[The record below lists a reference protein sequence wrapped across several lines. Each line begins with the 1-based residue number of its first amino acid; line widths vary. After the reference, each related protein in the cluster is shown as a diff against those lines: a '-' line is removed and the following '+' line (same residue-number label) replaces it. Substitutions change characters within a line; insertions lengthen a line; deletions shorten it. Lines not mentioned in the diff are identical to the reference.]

1 MVSVSAKQYKKKDK
15 KEEGLFGILP
25 SSGSRECSLVPGVV
39 YYYLMF
45 VALTLP
51 NIIFSGIGFFDT
63 LHIMKWVFA
72 MVPVGLVTL
81 WGGISLGL
89 YGPERT
95 SFKLDMFG
103 WIWLMMLGYISL
115 QPLWCDII
123 SWSAFMKEWFFFATL
138 VATYIFCYNLFK
150 DSGYHKLA
158 LWFGNINAAINIVF
172 AELLIR
178 NLNGPFPFI
187 MNVPGNYIGNTGQQN
202 MFGLWIAMSAFNS
215 IYLNVAYSA
224 ESDGS
229 KKYLYLRIANFLLLA
244 FNAWGLWN
252 STTRCGTLALLTATI
267 LFSIVTL
274 CTGRKKYLL
283 KIVQA
288 VAIIFIMLGLNLA
301 TGYFGWSRSYQLI
314 NKTMD
319 MFLNGGTDFG
329 GRIGI
334 WRTSIS
340 VCEKYPVK
348 GVGIGQFKWHYLE
361 GQKDAMR
368 KHPDMEWQFTYWAHC
383 EYMQWWAEFGL
394 FGILLLIFTGLWWL
408 WSLIRA
414 LTQRKQLSLEATW
427 ACGILFLIF
436 TVAVF
441 SRPFHRIEDSL
452 WIAWAFATVNREL
465 LPYSFKWCEIKNSAI
480 YRLLGGFI
488 ACVAVVGFVFLCNGL
503 RGDQFLHRAVMT
515 QNAGL
520 QRYLIGEALKQPMTR
535 DEAEEQYAYHLLA
548 VARVTRKIADWNEG
562 INQLYQAF
570 LIRPQAKQLLDLV
583 NLASQ
588 THNQA
593 LLAQLVPYLKP
604 GTFNAAPP
612 VSQTAPRSA
621 DGK

>member
-1 MVSVSAKQYKKKDK
+1 MVSVSAKPYKKKSR
-15 KEEGLFGILP
+15 EEGLFGILP
-25 SSGSRECSLVPGVV
+25 PSGSYERPLVPGVIF
-39 YYYLMF
+39 YYLMF
-45 VALTLP
+45 VSLTLP

-72 MVPVGLVTL
+72 MVPVGLVTI
-81 WGGISLGL
+81 WGGVALGL

-95 SFKLDMFG
+95 SFKLDLFG

-115 QPLWCDII
+115 QPFWCDIV

-138 VATYIFCYNLFK
+138 IATYIFCYNLFR

-158 LWFGNINAAINIVF
+158 LWFGNINAGLNIIF

-178 NLNGPFPFI
+178 NLNGPFSFI

-202 MFGLWIAMSAFNS
+202 MFGLWVAMSVFNS
-215 IYLNVAYSA
+215 IYLNVAYSE

-244 FNAWGLWN
+244 LNAWGLWN
-252 STTRCGTLALLTATI
+252 STTRCGSLALLTATI
-267 LFSIVTL
+267 IFSFITL

-283 KIVQA
+283 KIAQT
-288 VAIIFIMLGLNLA
+288 VAIVFIMLGLNLA
-301 TGYFGWSRSYQLI
+301 TGYFGWSRAYQLI

-319 MFLNGGTDFG
+319 MFMAADTFG

-340 VCEKYPVK
+340 VCEKYPIR

-361 GQKDAMR
+361 GQKDAMK

-394 FGILLLIFTGLWWL
+394 FGLLLLLFTGCWWL
-408 WSLIRA
+408 WSFIRA
-414 LTQRKQLSLEATW
+414 LTQKKQLSLEVTW
-427 ACGILFLIF
+427 ACSMLFLIWF
-436 TVAVF
+436 VALF

-452 WIAWAFATVNREL
+452 WVAWAFAIANREL

-480 YRLLGGFI
+480 CRLLGAFM
-488 ACVAVVGFVFLCNGL
+488 ACVALFGFVFLANGL

-520 QRYLIGEALKQPMTR
+520 QRYLIGEALKQPMER

-548 VARVTRKIADWNEG
+548 VARVTHKIEDWNAG
-562 INQLYQAF
+562 IDQLYRAF

-588 THNQA
+588 TRNQ
-593 LLAQLVPYLKP
+593 LLLSKLVPYLKP
-604 GTFNAAPP
+604 GTFNTAPA
-612 VSQTAPRSA
+612 SQTAPRSQ
-621 DGK
+621 DGR